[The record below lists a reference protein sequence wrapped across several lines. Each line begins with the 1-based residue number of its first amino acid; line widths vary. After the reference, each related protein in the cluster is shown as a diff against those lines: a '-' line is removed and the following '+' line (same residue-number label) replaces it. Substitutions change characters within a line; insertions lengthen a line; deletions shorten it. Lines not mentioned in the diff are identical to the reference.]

1 MGGCEPISIRVYCVI
16 RYSCWNRAGFSLNA
30 HDLAMRFS
38 LIDRIVEVELGAKIT
53 AEKNVSM
60 SEEYL
65 QDHFPL
71 FPVLPGVFML
81 EAATQASAWLI
92 RLSENFQHS
101 MVLLTE
107 ANNIKYA
114 NFVGPGHT
122 LRVTSEITR
131 QDERFTK
138 FKIRGMVN
146 DTPTLSGRL
155 VLERFNLADTDPA
168 GAAIDRYVNNEQQN
182 WLGLV
187 YPNRIS
193 DSSGESP
200 RPMDAVASASKG

>member
-1 MGGCEPISIRVYCVI
+1 
-16 RYSCWNRAGFSLNA
+16 
-30 HDLAMRFS
+30 MRFS
-38 LIDRIVEVELGAKIT
+38 LIDRIVEVEHGAKIT
-53 AEKNVSM
+53 AEKNVSL

-114 NFVGPGHT
+114 SFVGPGHT

-138 FKIRGMVN
+138 FKIKGMVD

-155 VLERFNLADTDPA
+155 VLERFNLVDTDPA
-168 GAAIDRYVNNEQQN
+168 GAAIDRHINKEQHD
-182 WLGLV
+182 WLDLV
-187 YPNRIS
+187 YPNRPAILP
-193 DSSGESP
+193 DDSP
-200 RPMDAVASASKG
+200 RPKDVAVPAAKV